1 MFSTEVEEEE
11 AKCEH
16 LKRVFI
22 GDDKEKF
29 FQVEVQLPPWERQEL
44 IDFVRKNINMF
55 AWSGYKAPRV
65 DSDFICHRL
74 NVNPSAIL
82 KKQHLGAHLRNIL
95 TLSRG
100 KCQAQAGWGHKRGIL
115 PRVAGQHSRVK
126 KENWEVA
133 NMCRLYGFK

>member
-44 IDFVRKNINMF
+44 IDFVRKNINVF
-55 AWSGYKAPRV
+55 TWSAYKALRV
-65 DSDFICHRL
+65 DLDFNCHRL
-74 NVNPSAIL
+74 NVNPFAIL
-82 KKQHLGAHLRNIL
+82 KKQQPRRSSKEHFDAVKGEVSSSSRLG
-95 TLSRG
+95 
-100 KCQAQAGWGHKRGIL
+100 
-115 PRVAGQHSRVK
+115 P
-126 KENWEVA
+126 
-133 NMCRLYGFK
+133 